1 MSRTTRRNKQHLID
15 SYVGTRDECLRDPWW
30 RGWYGQGVSPELA
43 YDRLVAR
50 YTRDHRSGRFGVPN
64 WYRREHGVFRTR
76 RKEKIAIHQ
85 HLRTD
90 SWDNHL
96 PENRSRDHRYYWW

>member
-1 MSRTTRRNKQHLID
+1 MSRTTRRNKKHQIE
-15 SYVGTRDECLRDPWW
+15 SFVGTREENLRDPWW
-30 RGWYGQGVSPELA
+30 RLGYRHDLTPEQM
-43 YDRLVAR
+43 YERRVHW

-76 RKEKIAIHQ
+76 RRETINLHR
-85 HLRTD
+85 HLRAD

-96 PENRSRDHRYYWW
+96 PENRQRDSMYYWW